1 MAAPRQQASA
11 RFPGCFQIE
20 VDPHPTNCVVC
31 TGRAQGRDQTRH
43 RSQMGGAARYV
54 VLAAG
59 AGAAGNAGRLAVE
72 ETLYVVPRGDICF
85 PSLHV
90 GQIVNN

>member
-1 MAAPRQQASA
+1 
-11 RFPGCFQIE
+11 
-20 VDPHPTNCVVC
+20 
-31 TGRAQGRDQTRH
+31 
-43 RSQMGGAARYV
+43 MGGAARYV

-59 AGAAGNAGRLAVE
+59 AGATGDAGRLAVE
-72 ETLYVVPRGDICF
+72 ETLDVVPRGDICF